1 MALAVPEASYA
12 SALGIAHG
20 IHYGA
25 GFGTGKLVGG
35 YMIASIGSKL
45 TFCAMGGF
53 IWLVL
58 LMFIVVQM
66 VGVSKYTFH
75 FDEL

>member
-1 MALAVPEASYA
+1 MTLAVPESSYA

-35 YMIASIGSKL
+35 YLIASIGSKL
-45 TFCAMGGF
+45 TFCA

-58 LMFIVVQM
+58 LLFIVVQM

-75 FDEL
+75 CDEL